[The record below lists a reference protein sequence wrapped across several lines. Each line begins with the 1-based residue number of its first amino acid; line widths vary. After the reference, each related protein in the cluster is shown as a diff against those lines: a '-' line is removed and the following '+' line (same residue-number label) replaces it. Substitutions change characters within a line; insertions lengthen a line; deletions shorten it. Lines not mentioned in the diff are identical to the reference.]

1 MPELESS
8 IIGSAN
14 NSKRKNG
21 SAQSLTSSLT
31 TQKQHNQHNSNILS
45 SPFNFTSNQPKNEN
59 TITSKA
65 QASANMAAAA
75 FSAISQKAS
84 SVISSS
90 TSATSENVTEDTG
103 GVLNKNAYFSSFSS
117 NNSNISSNKS
127 QKNINNNFQ
136 PRSLFS
142 TSSFKK
148 QIIPNTNDE
157 SNNSKS
163 VKDGTSS
170 KNLQQKSINVNKTD
184 SKSTSNTSIFSSS
197 SFLDLFR

>member
-1 MPELESS
+1 MS
-8 IIGSAN
+8 I
-14 NSKRKNG
+14 
-21 SAQSLTSSLT
+21 
-31 TQKQHNQHNSNILS
+31 NQ
-45 SPFNFTSNQPKNEN
+45 T
-59 TITSKA
+59 
-65 QASANMAAAA
+65 
-75 FSAISQKAS
+75 
-84 SVISSS
+84 
-90 TSATSENVTEDTG
+90 
-103 GVLNKNAYFSSFSS
+103 SS